1 MLIDSHTHTYN
12 SYDCLMQPEKIL
24 RIAKERGLNGIV
36 INDHDT
42 IKGGKECAQLNKDG
56 NFTVIVGAEI
66 KVDRVGD
73 VTGLFLKEEV
83 TARDFNGVVTEIR
96 KQGGITV
103 LNHPYV
109 HHNLDEVNFDGIDL
123 VEGYNGRTDEK
134 RNLMAVELAKKY
146 NKPVIAGS
154 DSHTYGEIANCKT
167 TIESIATIT
176 HPLSTE
182 YKLCNVWAPV
192 VSQLIKAGKRKDAML
207 LINVLLGIPKKVY
220 RRMAK

>member
-1 MLIDSHTHTYN
+1 MLIDFHTHTYN

-24 RIAKERGLNGIV
+24 RLAKERGLNGIV

-42 IKGGKECAQLNKDG
+42 IKGGKECAQLNKDADF
-56 NFTVIVGAEI
+56 NVIVAAEI

-83 TARDFNGVVTEIR
+83 VARDFNGVVTEIK

-109 HHNLDEVNFDGIDL
+109 HHDLNEVNFDGIDL
-123 VEGYNGRTDEK
+123 IEGYNGRTDEK
-134 RNLMAVELAKKY
+134 RNLQAVELAKKY

-167 TIESIATIT
+167 MVASLDTIT

-182 YKLCNVWAPV
+182 YKLCSVWAPV
-192 VSQLIKAGKRKDAML
+192 VSQIIKANKRKDVGL
-207 LINVLLGIPKKVY
+207 LLNVLLGIPKQLY
-220 RRMAK
+220 RRMI